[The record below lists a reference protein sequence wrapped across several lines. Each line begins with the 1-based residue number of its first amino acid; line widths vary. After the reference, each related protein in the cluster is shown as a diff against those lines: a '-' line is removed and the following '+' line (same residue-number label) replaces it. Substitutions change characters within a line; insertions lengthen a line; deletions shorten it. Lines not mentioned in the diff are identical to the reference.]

1 MRVTTIP
8 NHKLKTISKTD
19 SVFDRGRRK
28 GQGNNNTRGKMTW
41 GKLVLRWGNKRGGNA
56 PSLCFMVSISNYMI
70 LVLTKVIH

>member
-19 SVFDRGRRK
+19 SVSDRGRRK
-28 GQGNNNTRGKMTW
+28 GQGNNNTKGKNDMGKIGLKRG
-41 GKLVLRWGNKRGGNA
+41 NNRGGNT

>member
-19 SVFDRGRRK
+19 SVSDRGRRK

-41 GKLVLRWGNKRGGNA
+41 GKLVLREEITGGE
-56 PSLCFMVSISNYMI
+56 I
-70 LVLTKVIH
+70 LHLFASWFLLVTT